1 MKLGPVLNLT
11 RQLKQHQKNW
21 RECYVKNLSRR
32 YHFCNLWPVC
42 SIPKVGFLTQ
52 AVKLIFSLTV
62 AFYLTKTENRTKKS
76 SSQLSHYYFK

>member
-11 RQLKQHQKNW
+11 RQLKQRQKNW
-21 RECYVKNLSRR
+21 REYYVKNLSRR

-42 SIPKVGFLTQ
+42 SIPKVRFLTQ

-62 AFYLTKTENRTKKS
+62 AFYVTKTENRTKKS